1 MWMARQ
7 QGQEFL
13 QESAANCGQ
22 VTVDGPELAVAL
34 AGERRQV
41 GRWLP
46 GGYHW
51 SPRRGDTVLVVK
63 SGAEGSP
70 CLVGMQDETVLEPG
84 EVVISTAQGT
94 GIHLKPDGRILL
106 KGTVEVEGTL
116 TVNGQEV

>member
-13 QESAANCGQ
+13 QESAADCGQ

-51 SPRRGDTVLVVK
+51 TPRRGESVLVVK
-63 SGAEGSP
+63 SGAEGEA
-70 CLVGMQDETVLEPG
+70 CLLGVEEGAALSLRGLTEEESRLLYGMLDYMQKGKRETE
-84 EVVISTAQGT
+84 
-94 GIHLKPDGRILL
+94 RLL
-106 KGTVEVEGTL
+106 
-116 TVNGQEV
+116 

>member
-13 QESAANCGQ
+13 QEHTADCGQ

-51 SPRRGDTVLVVK
+51 SPRRGEPVLVVK

-70 CLVGMQDETVLEPG
+70 CLVGTLDEAALEPG
-84 EVVISTAQGT
+84 EVVLSTVPGT

-106 KGTVEVEGTL
+106 RGTVEIEGTL

>member
-7 QGQEFL
+7 QGQELL
-13 QESAANCGQ
+13 QESAADCGQ

-70 CLVGMQDETVLEPG
+70 CLVGTLDEAALEPG
-84 EVVISTAQGT
+84 EVVLSTVQGT

-106 KGTVEVEGTL
+106 RGTVEIEGTL

>member
-13 QESAANCGQ
+13 EEHTADCGQ
-22 VTVDGPELAVAL
+22 VTVDGPALAVAL

-51 SPRRGDTVLVVK
+51 APSRGDTVLVVK

-70 CLVGMQDETVLEPG
+70 CLVGTQDAEALEPG
-84 EVVISTAQGT
+84 EVMLSTVQGV
-94 GIHLKPDGRILL
+94 GIRLTPDGRILL
-106 KGTVEVEGTL
+106 KGPVAVEGSL

>member
-7 QGQEFL
+7 RDQEVL
-13 QESAANCGQ
+13 TESAAECGQ
-22 VTVDGPELAVAL
+22 VTVDGPSLAVAL

-51 SPRRGDTVLVVK
+51 SPGRGETVLVVK

-70 CLVGMQDETVLEPG
+70 CLVGTEDTEALEPG
-84 EVVISTAQGT
+84 EVYLSTAPGA
-94 GIHLKPDGRILL
+94 GILLRPDGRILL
-106 KGTVEVEGTL
+106 RGAVEVEGPL
-116 TVNGQEV
+116 TVNGREV